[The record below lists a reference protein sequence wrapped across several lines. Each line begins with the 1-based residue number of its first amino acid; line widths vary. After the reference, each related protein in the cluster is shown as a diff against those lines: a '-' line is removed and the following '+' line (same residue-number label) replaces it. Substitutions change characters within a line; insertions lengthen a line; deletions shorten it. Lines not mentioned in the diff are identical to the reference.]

1 MPVKAHC
8 KKCGAAVCLRC
19 GGVIE
24 RRNRTNNCRRCTV
37 IMRNTN
43 PAMIEKMQQAKK
55 AKYVPKWLKGA
66 MATIAAET

>member
-1 MPVKAHC
+1 VRAHC
-8 KKCGAAVCLRC
+8 KHCGAAVCLRC

-24 RRNRTNNCRRCTV
+24 RRNRTNSCRRCTV